1 MLIPE
6 KLKLN
11 KFKLVKIPSN
21 ADYFGRVG
29 LQSVGTP
36 NLYTGDEIAVMPQNK
51 IDQILEADQEYKQY
65 LRNPDGNSKS

>member
-21 ADYFGRVG
+21 KDYFGRVG
-29 LQSVGTP
+29 LQGVGTP
-36 NLYTGDEIAVMPQNK
+36 SQYSGDDLASPQQSK
-51 IDQILEADQEYKQY
+51 LDQIIEADREYQQY
-65 LRNPDGNSKS
+65 LKNPDGDYLK

>member
-21 ADYFGRVG
+21 KDYFGRVG
-29 LQSVGTP
+29 LQSPGTP
-36 NLYTGDEIAVMPQNK
+36 SQYTGDKMGTPAQSK
-51 IDQILEADQEYKQY
+51 IDQILEADREYNQF
-65 LRNPDGNSKS
+65 LRDNKSV

>member
-21 ADYFGRVG
+21 KDYFGRVG
-29 LQSVGTP
+29 LQSAGTP
-36 NLYTGDEIAVMPQNK
+36 SQYTGDEMATPTQSK
-51 IDQILEADQEYKQY
+51 IDQILEADREYNHF
-65 LRNPDGNSKS
+65 LRDSESE